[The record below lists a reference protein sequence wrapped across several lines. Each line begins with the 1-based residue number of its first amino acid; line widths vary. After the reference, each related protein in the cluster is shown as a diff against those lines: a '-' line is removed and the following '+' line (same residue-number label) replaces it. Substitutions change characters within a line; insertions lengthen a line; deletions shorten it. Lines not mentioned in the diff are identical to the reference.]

1 LDFLA
6 KMVPE
11 AKFEVKINAGA
22 TVEELLIVLT
32 ERFDE
37 KFRRAILDRHAKLN
51 ADIAVVLDNHFIPPQ
66 QMTVHAIHE
75 SSNLSIIPIAGG
87 G

>member
-1 LDFLA
+1 LSNNSGNQIKIYVKLADFLA

-37 KFRRAILDRHAKLN
+37 KFR
-51 ADIAVVLDNHFIPPQ
+51 
-66 QMTVHAIHE
+66 
-75 SSNLSIIPIAGG
+75 
-87 G
+87 